1 MSVTF
6 ADGREPLSAQC
17 LKGRG
22 EVISPTPPRA
32 ALAPLVR
39 GYVESLRFTP
49 CRIRHGMLVNAAEMV
64 RRQCPARTPL
74 AAFFNS
80 LLVDFTIAGYFGR
93 RGHRRSNLDLR
104 PLYIW
109 KPAGTLP
116 LSDPCI
122 VRLHQLLFGILD

>member
-6 ADGREPLSAQC
+6 ADGREPVSAQC
-17 LKGRG
+17 LKGQG
-22 EVISPTPPRA
+22 VVISPTPPRA
-32 ALAPLVR
+32 ALAPLAR
-39 GYVESLRFTP
+39 GYIEPLSD
-49 CRIRHGMLVNAAEMV
+49 
-64 RRQCPARTPL
+64 ARTPL
-74 AAFFNS
+74 ADFFNS
-80 LLVDFTIAGYFGR
+80 LLVDFTIAGDFGR